1 MKREDV
7 RRRLAAE
14 ILCCPDCR
22 SDLTAASSGFVCQ
35 SCSRDYPSTECGI
48 ECLLPSAT
56 LPDDRGQ
63 DSEDFRRW
71 IEISAKLGAEYFENG
86 NELFNRIHHSS
97 HRAVDLYFR
106 DRRAN
111 GYLLDL
117 GCGTGAHFA
126 YCDRFSHSI
135 GMDISLSSLRTA
147 RQKYPDAI
155 LIQADAYR
163 LPFRSRSMATV
174 ISVYNLEHIFHLDT
188 CLENVREILA
198 SEGRFLVGLPTEG
211 GLFWNGGRAMTSGR
225 TIPRRYGID
234 YKKVIAIEHCNTAAH
249 VLRALG
255 RRFDLVRRTQFPFAL
270 LPSIHFNFTVSLEYR
285 LRAP

>member
-1 MKREDV
+1 MKREEI

-14 ILCCPDCR
+14 VLCCPDCR
-22 SDLTAASSGFVCQ
+22 RDLMATSSGFVCQ

-71 IEISAKLGAEYFENG
+71 IEISAKLAAEYFENG
-86 NELFNRIHHSS
+86 NELFNRIHHSA
-97 HRAVDLYFR
+97 HRAVDLYVR
-106 DRRAN
+106 DRPAN

-126 YCDRFSHSI
+126 YCDRFSHWM
-135 GMDISLSSLRTA
+135 GMDISLSSLQTA
-147 RQKYPDAI
+147 RRKYPDAI

-174 ISVYNLEHIFHLDT
+174 ISVYNLEHIFHLDA
-188 CLENVREILA
+188 CLENVKEALTP
-198 SEGRFLVGLPTEG
+198 EGRFLVGLPTEG
-211 GLFWNGGRAMTSGR
+211 GFLWNGGRAITSGR
-225 TIPRRYGID
+225 TIPRQYGID

-249 VLRALG
+249 VLRALA
-255 RRFDLVRRTQFPFAL
+255 RRFDLIRRTQFPFAF

-285 LRAP
+285 PRAP